1 VNIKRLIG
9 IFVVIVFAFTFFVG
23 CSGEQN
29 TAAKEVTWTISIEG
43 VKDEAISFTDIDTEK
58 MDIREITAI
67 LKKKDG
73 SEKEQS
79 WKGYGIKEV
88 LNYVNAGEYSSI
100 VVEAGDGYSK
110 DYTKELVESE
120 GIILGVM
127 VDGKALEKEDN
138 KVQLVVKGKP
148 GNWWIKGVAKII
160 VNK

>member
-1 VNIKRLIG
+1 MNIRRLIG
-9 IFVVIVFAFTFFVG
+9 IFLIIAFAFTCVG
-23 CSGEQN
+23 CSGDQN
-29 TAAKEVTWTISIEG
+29 AGTKEVAWTINIEG
-43 VKDEAISFTDIDTEK
+43 VKDETIAFTNLDAEK
-58 MDIREITAI
+58 IETREITAI

-88 LNYVNAGEYSSI
+88 LDYVKAEEYSGI

-110 DYTKELVESE
+110 EYTKELIESE
-120 GIILGVM
+120 GTILGVM
-127 VDGKALEKEDN
+127 LDGKALEKDDN

-160 VNK
+160 VKK